1 MTSKLLCITSL
12 FALSTTLFCHRCD
25 ESHSPRDVDKFA
37 FDCSSRNIT
46 RLPVNVSSRA
56 TELNLAYNNIAI
68 VPQNAFRHLPNL
80 TKLDLSD
87 NRISILQKNCFAGL
101 VHLRQLILPNN
112 KLDPSRLPSETFA
125 CLPALQLLAI
135 SRQGRAGEYPEA
147 LLETL
152 NELTTLSVTVQHV
165 DLPEIY
171 GRLPK
176 ITNLVLEGIDDDDVS
191 SHLRIIKMNTFAAL
205 RNSNVS
211 SLKIRHAK
219 IDTIE
224 HGAFSNF
231 KNLRVLNLCCNYY
244 LNVRQ
249 VVHSLGQSQNTSID
263 TVILDGT
270 SRIQTD
276 WESKRYD
283 INYFCDG
290 GKFWNSVKRL
300 SLRNVRLKT
309 FIPQD
314 VYCLSGLQEIY
325 IDYNPLTFTTTM
337 QPKLAHYFV
346 NLQKIFITYS
356 NVMGADFIYKYCRAY
371 GRKLFFTEDYIPRY
385 PQLFP
390 VVNSSDL
397 QSTSK
402 IQKRPVD
409 FYIPPS
415 INFIDAGDSNV
426 KFTPHNSGVLSFNRD
441 NNVLFLNVSNA
452 YSFERVD
459 SLLVGLTQLQ
469 ILDAS
474 YGIVETIHPE
484 FHKHLPF
491 LRVLNQSHNNLGRA
505 DNDFKAIFSFAKRIE
520 NIDLSGNDLKYMN
533 RDAFSKLI
541 KLKQIKLESNAF
553 RHFDVQLV
561 NLVSLELLN
570 ISENRLPFL
579 AASFMTELDKLN
591 GIATFAF
598 DMRRNPL
605 TCYCDSIPFIR
616 WLHTTGVNVVDRT
629 EMTCLFRNTSKRI
642 VDIPLSNLE
651 NECYGTFLSRAWTRG
666 LIGAGTVTVFICLLL
681 ALFFISYRFSCCKLR
696 RSQMLYDA
704 AVLYDEYND
713 YVREWIETD
722 LIVRAETQWKLKLLV
737 LGRQCDDNDRETLAA
752 QIAKSDK
759 LIICLTQTVLEIPEI
774 LEQFRIDFTGS
785 RPHHKY
791 IFLRFESFRIPE
803 EWKIV
808 LKKLILQSSA
818 LRLNWDRTREN
829 VFWPI
834 LHRYLQKDTN
844 FYRCRPVN
852 NRRIMPWPEYSYL
865 ELEQQDN
872 HIELDEFS

>member
-37 FDCSSRNIT
+37 FDCSSRNI
-46 RLPVNVSSRA
+46 RWLPVNVSSRA
-56 TELNLAYNNIAI
+56 TELNLAYNNITI

-80 TKLDLSD
+80 TKLDLSV

-125 CLPALQLLAI
+125 SLPALQLLAI
-135 SRQGRAGEYPEA
+135 SLQGRADEYPEA

-152 NELTTLSVTVQHV
+152 TELTTLSVTVQQV
-165 DLPEIY
+165 DLPESY

-176 ITNLVLEGIDDDDVS
+176 LTTLVLEGINDADVCS
-191 SHLRIIKMNTFAAL
+191 RLRIIKMNTFAAL

-211 SLKIRHAK
+211 SLRIRHAY

-231 KNLRVLNLCCNYY
+231 KNLRILNLCCNLY
-244 LNVRQ
+244 LNVSQ

-270 SRIQTD
+270 NRMRTD

-283 INYFCDG
+283 NNYFCEG
-290 GKFWNSVKRL
+290 GTFWNSVKRL
-300 SLRNVRLKT
+300 SLRSVRLKT
-309 FIPQD
+309 FIPRD
-314 VYCLSGLQEIY
+314 ANCLSGLQEIY
-325 IDYNPLTFTTTM
+325 VDYNPLTFATTM
-337 QPKLAHYFV
+337 QPNVAHYFV
-346 NLQKIFITYS
+346 NLQKVFITYS
-356 NVMGADFIYKYCRAY
+356 NVRGPGFIYKYCRTDS
-371 GRKLFFTEDYIPRY
+371 RKLFLTEDYIPRY
-385 PQLFP
+385 PRLFP
-390 VVNSSDL
+390 VVNSSAL

-402 IQKRPVD
+402 LQTRPVD

-426 KFTPHNSGVLSFNRD
+426 KVTSRNSGVLSFNRD
-441 NNVLFLNVSNA
+441 NNVLFLNVSNTH
-452 YSFERVD
+452 SLGRVD
-459 SLLVGLTQLQ
+459 GLLVGLTQLQ
-469 ILDAS
+469 ILDVS
-474 YGIVETIHPE
+474 YGVVETIHPE

-505 DNDFKAIFSFAKRIE
+505 DNDFTAIFSFAQRIE
-520 NIDLSGNDLKYMN
+520 NIDLSGNDLKYIN
-533 RDAFSKLI
+533 RDAFSKLVN
-541 KLKQIKLESNAF
+541 LKQIRLESNAF

-561 NLVSLELLN
+561 NLVSLELLD

-579 AASFMTELDKLN
+579 AASFMAELDKLN

-605 TCYCDSIPFIR
+605 TCYCDSIPIIR

-629 EMTCLFRNTSKRI
+629 KMTCLFRNTSKRL

-666 LIGAGTVTVFICLLL
+666 LIGVGTAVVLICLLL
-681 ALFFISYRFSCCKLR
+681 AVFFISYRFSCCKLR

-713 YVREWIETD
+713 YVREWKE
-722 LIVRAETQWKLKLLV
+722 R
-737 LGRQCDDNDRETLAA
+737 
-752 QIAKSDK
+752 
-759 LIICLTQTVLEIPEI
+759 
-774 LEQFRIDFTGS
+774 
-785 RPHHKY
+785 
-791 IFLRFESFRIPE
+791 
-803 EWKIV
+803 
-808 LKKLILQSSA
+808 
-818 LRLNWDRTREN
+818 RLDGN
-829 VFWPI
+829 
-834 LHRYLQKDTN
+834 
-844 FYRCRPVN
+844 
-852 NRRIMPWPEYSYL
+852 
-865 ELEQQDN
+865 
-872 HIELDEFS
+872 